1 MKRTLLSLLILFSV
15 PCFAAQNAI
24 TDTGEEV
31 ILNNDGTWKFRSGK
45 SSSSTAASTKVKTNS
60 KKFYKSKES
69 SFLLKSKKNESA
81 IWINPKKWT
90 FVKSDP
96 TKATEYKL
104 RLKDKSLYGMMI
116 TEEIELPLK
125 TISNAALANAQR
137 AAPNAKITKREYRTV
152 NGLKVL
158 YQEITGSIQKVNF
171 TYVSYN
177 FSNKSGSTQLVMYT
191 ANNLVKKYRPE
202 IFKLLNGLVT
212 Q

>member
-1 MKRTLLSLLILFSV
+1 MKRALLPLLFLFSI

-31 ILNNDGTWKFRSGK
+31 ILNDDGTWKYRSGK
-45 SSSSTAASTKVKTNS
+45 SNSAAASGKIKTDSKRYSKPKSST
-60 KKFYKSKES
+60 
-69 SFLLKSKKNESA
+69 FLIKSKKNESA
-81 IWINPKKWT
+81 LWINPKKWSFT
-90 FVKSDP
+90 KSDP

-125 TISNAALANAQR
+125 TISNAALTNAQR
-137 AAPNAKITKREYRTV
+137 AAPNARIIKREYRKV
-152 NGLKVL
+152 NGIKVL

-171 TYVSYN
+171 TYISYN
-177 FSNKSGSTQLVMYT
+177 FSNKSGSTQLVTYT
-191 ANNLVKKYRPE
+191 ANNLVNKYRPE

>member
-1 MKRTLLSLLILFSV
+1 MKRSLISLIFLFSL
-15 PCFAAQNAI
+15 PCFAAQNAL

-31 ILNNDGTWKFRSGK
+31 ILNDDGTWKYRSGK
-45 SSSSTAASTKVKTNS
+45 SSGSAAASGKIKTNS
-60 KKFYKSKES
+60 KKFYKPKDS
-69 SFLLKSKKNESA
+69 SFLIKSKKNKSA

-90 FVKSDP
+90 FTKSEP

-125 TISNAALANAQR
+125 TISDAALTNAQR
-137 AAPNAKITKREYRTV
+137 AAPNAKINKREYRKV

-171 TYVSYN
+171 TYISYN

-191 ANNLVKKYRPE
+191 ANNLVNKYRPE